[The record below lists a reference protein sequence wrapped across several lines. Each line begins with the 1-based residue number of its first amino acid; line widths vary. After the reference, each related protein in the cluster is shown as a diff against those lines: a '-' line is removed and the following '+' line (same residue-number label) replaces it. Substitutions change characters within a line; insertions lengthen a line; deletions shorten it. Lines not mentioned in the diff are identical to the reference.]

1 MQRTLPS
8 LPRLLALGLAL
19 ALLGGVAS
27 AAVLDLPITASSD
40 DAEEAS
46 TGVVTLTSTD
56 LELVLDA
63 SLQTVGLRFAGVAIP
78 PGHLVT
84 AAWVQFRTDETG
96 SGAVSLTLR
105 GEASPNAA
113 AFTTAGGSVSARPR
127 TAEAVAWS
135 PPAWNTLDEA
145 GPSQRTPDLSA
156 LIQAIVDGPGWAS
169 GNALALIVTGTGR
182 RTADAFDGG
191 SAPVLHV
198 EFELPDDF
206 PPQLSLDSPEP
217 NAAFAAGE
225 PVAFAASASDVED
238 GDLGGAVTWASDRA
252 GPLGSGAFLVRTDLA
267 PGLHQIT
274 ASVTDAGGST
284 RVRSTELLITP
295 LARLLAAGD
304 IAGCSWTGDEQTAS
318 LLDGL
323 PGLVLTLGDNVYP
336 NGTAAEFA
344 SCYLPSWGRHE
355 ERTRPSP
362 GNHDFITAGGS
373 GYFGFFGARA
383 GPAPQGWYSFDYA
396 GWHLIALNSNCLAIG
411 GCGRSSPQGV
421 WLAADLDAHPSRCTL
436 AYWHHARF
444 SSNEHGN
451 DPATHD
457 LFAILHERA
466 ADVVLV
472 GHDHGYE
479 RFAPQSPAGLADP
492 SGIRQFVV
500 GTGGAARTPMQT
512 VEPNSEVRNTTS
524 FGLLG
529 LDLAPDGYTWQFH
542 PVPPQTFADAGSAA
556 CVVRAPEV
564 SITSPAPGSAFARG
578 APIAFAAT
586 ATDAEEGDLSASLAW
601 SSSLDGALGSGAG
614 LTSSTLRCGSH
625 VVTASLTDAHGE
637 SGAAELALAVTCPN
651 PWACGLGPELLA
663 VLAGLALARRRLR
676 A

>member
-1 MQRTLPS
+1 M
-8 LPRLLALGLAL
+8 PRLLALLLTLGLA
-19 ALLGGVAS
+19 GGAAS
-27 AAVLDLPITASSD
+27 AAVLDVPIAASSD

-46 TGVVTLTSTD
+46 SGVVSLTSTD

-105 GEASPNAA
+105 GEASAHAA
-113 AFTTAGGSVSARPR
+113 TFTTASGSLSARPR

-145 GPSQRTPDLSA
+145 GPNQRTPDLSV
-156 LIQAIVDGPGWAS
+156 LIQAIIDGPGWAS

-191 SAPVLHV
+191 FAPVLHV
-198 EFELPDDF
+198 EFEMPDDF
-206 PPQLSLDSPEP
+206 PPQLSLDAPAP

-225 PVAFAASASDVED
+225 AVAFAASSSDVED
-238 GDLGGAVTWASDRA
+238 GDLGGAVTWASDLA
-252 GPLGSGAFLVRTDLA
+252 GPLGSGASLVRTDLA

-274 ASVTDAGGST
+274 VSVTDSGGST
-284 RVRSTELLITP
+284 RVRSTQLLVTP
-295 LARLLAAGD
+295 VARLLAAGD
-304 IAGCSWTGDEQTAS
+304 VASCTLTGDEQTAN

-323 PGLVLTLGDNVYP
+323 AGLVLTLGDNVYP
-336 NGTAAEFA
+336 NGTPAEFA
-344 SCYLPSWGRHE
+344 NCYQPSWGRHKQ
-355 ERTRPSP
+355 RTRPSA
-362 GNHDFITAGGS
+362 GNHDFLTAGAS
-373 GYFGFFGARA
+373 GYFGFFGALA
-383 GPAPQGWYSFDYA
+383 GPAPQGWYSLDYA
-396 GWHLIALNSNCLAIG
+396 GWHLVALNSNCLAIG
-411 GCGRSSPQGV
+411 GCGRTSPQGA
-421 WLAADLDAHPSRCTL
+421 WLEADLDAHPSRCTL

-457 LFAILHERA
+457 LFAILHEHA

-479 RFAPQSPAGLADP
+479 RFAPQSPNGLADP

-500 GTGGAARTPMQT
+500 GTGGAARTPMGTIQ
-512 VEPNSEVRNTTS
+512 PNSEVRNTTS
-524 FGLLG
+524 FGVLG
-529 LDLAPDGYTWQFH
+529 LDLAPDGYAWQFH
-542 PVPPQTFADAGSAA
+542 PAPPQTFADAGSAA

-564 SITSPAPGSAFARG
+564 SITSPAAGSTFARG
-578 APIAFAAT
+578 APIAFSGTAA
-586 ATDAEEGDLSASLAW
+586 DAEEGDLSASLAW
-601 SSSLDGALGSGAG
+601 SSSLDGALGTGAA
-614 LTSSTLRCGSH
+614 LTHSPLRCGNH
-625 VVTASLTDAHGE
+625 LVTASLTDAHGE
-637 SGAAELALAVTCPN
+637 SGAAELALAVTCPRS
-651 PWACGLGPELLA
+651 PWACGLGPELA
-663 VLAGLALARRRLR
+663 GVLAGLALARRRR
-676 A
+676 TRRSR